1 MFELCE
7 ASKLIA
13 FAQKIVESKWEGAS
27 GKLCVSNSVPAGL
40 LSSVLTIVKVMLTQ
54 NFFKLIEITR
64 IICSIA

>member
-40 LSSVLTIVKVMLTQ
+40 LSSVLTIFKVLVLTENLYKLNDERNYQ
-54 NFFKLIEITR
+54 NYL
-64 IICSIA
+64 

>member
-40 LSSVLTIVKVMLTQ
+40 LSSVLTKVKFLMLTQ
-54 NFFKLIEITR
+54 NLNKLNDER
-64 IICSIA
+64 NYQNYL